1 MEGWLRSSL
10 LIFKTVPM
18 KYKDTWSVV
27 VPKEENSFEYNPKTG
42 EVKWKFD
49 PPPEKAE
56 EYVSQFKK
64 NLRANVLP

>member
-1 MEGWLRSSL
+1 M
-10 LIFKTVPM
+10 K
-18 KYKDTWSVV
+18 KYKDTWNVI

-42 EVKWKFD
+42 EAKWKFD